1 MSTCS
6 GDHGREEEQEQAD
19 AVYEGHWSNHMN
31 LWVKF
36 YIEHSAADRV
46 FDIVDKNIL
55 LLKELLDWNHFI
67 IQLFYDNNA
76 ICIAY

>member
-19 AVYEGHWSNHMN
+19 AVYGGHWSHHN

-36 YIEHSAADRV
+36 YIELSAADRV